1 MPGATGRS
9 GVDMRRVYLGLGTN
23 LGDREQ
29 NLRDAIARLKDVQG
43 VNFLRQSRVYQTE
56 PMHIADQPEFLNM
69 VVELEVT
76 EDISARVLLGIVKDI
91 EKEIGRQHRER
102 WGPREIDIDILLFGD
117 EQIREEDFEVPHPRM
132 WERGFVLAPLADLA
146 PDLTAPAG
154 ESVGELAKRLG
165 KEQGIHAHL
174 QL

>member
-1 MPGATGRS
+1 
-9 GVDMRRVYLGLGTN
+9 MRRVYLGLGTN

-29 NLRDAIARLKDVQG
+29 NLRAAIARLKSAGG
-43 VNFLRQSRVYQTE
+43 VNFLRPSRVYQTE

-76 EDISARVLLGIVKDI
+76 EEMSARTLLDVVKGM
-91 EKEIGRQHRER
+91 EEEIGRKHRER

-117 EQIREEDFEVPHPRM
+117 EQIQEDDFQVPHPRM
-132 WERGFVLAPLADLA
+132 WERAFVLASLADLA
-146 PDLTAPAG
+146 PDLKAPTG
-154 ESVGELAKRLG
+154 ETIADLAKRLIE
-165 KEQGIHAHL
+165 EQGVHAHL